1 MVHVDSNIKLTQTRT
16 TYSSVLQVYIG
27 IERNTKSII
36 FYDSLWYMYNIPGS
50 IQCRNVIYMYIQSI
64 IYSPTPS
71 SSGCIIP
78 WHKIGL
84 HYNTESFSQQAP
96 VTT

>member
-50 IQCRNVIYMYIQSI
+50 IQCRNVIYMYI
-64 IYSPTPS
+64 
-71 SSGCIIP
+71 
-78 WHKIGL
+78 
-84 HYNTESFSQQAP
+84 
-96 VTT
+96 

>member
-16 TYSSVLQVYIG
+16 TSSVLQVYIG

-50 IQCRNVIYMYIQSI
+50 IQCRNVIYMYI
-64 IYSPTPS
+64 
-71 SSGCIIP
+71 
-78 WHKIGL
+78 
-84 HYNTESFSQQAP
+84 
-96 VTT
+96 